1 MKNSKKNISMLIIA
15 SLTLIMFVGCSSYK
29 KMGNSSN
36 AGTTNNADAG
46 MTGNTNNEQIS
57 YQTTAKKLYS
67 DTLKPLVIDGTIT
80 QNQSDKVLIAITK
93 NMVSDTGTSIGTPSP
108 GTPRTTTPNKNTPS
122 TGTPSIGTP
131 GASPSGTPGTGTT
144 GGKMLP
150 NITELSKLVKSGVI
164 TQTQANTIN
173 QKLQDATITG
183 QGSQTE

>member
-1 MKNSKKNISMLIIA
+1 MKKTKKNISILILA
-15 SLTLIMFVGCSSYK
+15 SLTIMMFVGCSSYK

-36 AGTTNNADAG
+36 AGTTNKTG
-46 MTGNTNNEQIS
+46 MTGNTDNTNEQIS

-67 DTLKPLVIDGTIT
+67 NAIKPLVTDGTIT
-80 QNQSDKVLIAITK
+80 QSQSDKVLFAITK
-93 NMVSDTGTSIGTPSP
+93 NMSSDTGTSIGTTNP
-108 GTPRTTTPNKNTPS
+108 GTPRTTTPNKDTPS

-131 GASPSGTPGTGTT
+131 GATSSGTPGTGTT